1 MARRSNS
8 SAICSVGML
17 VTTATDLVFLCD
29 GILNEAIALF
39 EFAIEDALA
48 QGLGQGLWQ
57 ALALDLAV
65 GRR

>member
-1 MARRSNS
+1 
-8 SAICSVGML
+8 ML